1 MRIMAARGDAIGG
14 ARSRYSEGKLLRSAF
29 ALFGSFTATAL
40 VLGIVFKFLMPSM
53 SSLHRQTAAP
63 VAPSA
68 PARSE
73 ARPAPNALV
82 YRADGS
88 GHFLVDGSV
97 NGAPVRFLVDTGA
110 TAVTLSPED
119 ARAAGLARAELDF
132 SETVTTA
139 HGVARA
145 AATTLRDVR
154 LQQLELD
161 DVPALVMEQSMPVS
175 LLGMSFLKR
184 LNGYSIRDG
193 VLTMEW

>member
-1 MRIMAARGDAIGG
+1 MLTDPDRIGERDEALRLYH
-14 ARSRYSEGKLLRSAF
+14 RS
-29 ALFGSFTATAL
+29 GSMLKSTL
-40 VLGIVFKFLMPSM
+40 IVLGMCVIGTLAVGLMLRGMTPSTPKAAM
-53 SSLHRQTAAP
+53 RPVPAAP
-63 VAPSA
+63 

-88 GHFLVDGSV
+88 GHFLVDASV

-119 ARAAGLARAELDF
+119 ARAAGLVRAELDF

-139 HGVARA
+139 HGMARA

-161 DVPALVMEQSMPVS
+161 DVPALVMEQPMPVS